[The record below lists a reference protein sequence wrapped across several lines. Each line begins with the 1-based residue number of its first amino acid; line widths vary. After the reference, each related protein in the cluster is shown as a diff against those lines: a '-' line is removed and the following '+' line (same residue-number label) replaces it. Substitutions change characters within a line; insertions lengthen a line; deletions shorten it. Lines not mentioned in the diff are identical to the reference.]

1 MQDLKFKDK
10 YIEQIVK
17 GNKRTTWRVDHE
29 EVFRPGRTIL
39 LKNTNGNSFA
49 KAEVKWYKY
58 TTIDSM
64 SGEDFKYRTSS
75 DTTAG
80 VVNTLQKLYPEH
92 DVVVETEISVIR
104 YDVKELV

>member
-17 GNKRTTWRVDHE
+17 GDKRTTWRVDHQE
-29 EVFRPGRTIL
+29 TFRPGQTVR
-39 LKNTNGNSFA
+39 LKNTNGNAFA

-58 TTIDSM
+58 TTIESM
-64 SGEDFKYRTSS
+64 SDEDLKYHTSP

-80 VVNTLQKLYPEH
+80 VINTLQELYPEH
-92 DVVVETEISVIR
+92 NVVVETEISVIR
-104 YDVKELV
+104 YDVLELV